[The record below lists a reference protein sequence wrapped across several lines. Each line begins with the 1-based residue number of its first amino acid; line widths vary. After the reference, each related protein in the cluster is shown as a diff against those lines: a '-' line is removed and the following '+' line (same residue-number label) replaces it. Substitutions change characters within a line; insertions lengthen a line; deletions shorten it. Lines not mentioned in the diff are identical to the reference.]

1 VIFIGMGSTPSGNAV
16 LFLPWTGGDQQHKEV
31 RMLKQACIACKIV
44 GVIAIIGALNWG
56 SIGLTGTNFVES
68 ILGHGGLTKAV
79 YILVGLS
86 GLALLASFFVVCP
99 ACKK

>member
-1 VIFIGMGSTPSGNAV
+1 
-16 LFLPWTGGDQQHKEV
+16 
-31 RMLKQACIACKIV
+31 MLKKACLVCKIV
-44 GVIAIIGALNWG
+44 GVLAIIGALNWG
-56 SIGLTGTNFVES
+56 AIGIAGVNLVEN
-68 ILGHGGLTKAV
+68 ILGAGLARIA